1 MSSSTLQQIFGNNA
15 VQDANSITIAKAD
28 LTQNNWIQRSPKQPP
43 TVVGCCLRN

>member
-28 LTQNNWIQRSPKQPP
+28 LTQNTGFNALPNSR
-43 TVVGCCLRN
+43 LRL